1 MEQQIQQQDDAKT
14 KPRFWF
20 NFGRTINLGE
30 FIGGL
35 VVIAYSYFNIEKRIT
50 LLEAE
55 SSRDKAAFIEF
66 KETVKKDNTEIKLD
80 LKELN
85 RGQNEIKVLL
95 QDKLNK

>member
-14 KPRFWF
+14 
-20 NFGRTINLGE
+20 
-30 FIGGL
+30 
-35 VVIAYSYFNIEKRIT
+35 IAYSYFNIEKRIT